1 MDYHEICKS
10 LDVGID
16 VLQKQFVQD
25 ASYAQLERMDQLD
38 FQGFV
43 IYLITELLSILKES
57 NEAEIDSLRDRPL
70 CPVCGKMA
78 KVEYICPEHGQVG

>member
-25 ASYAQLERMDQLD
+25 ASYAQLDRMDQLD

-43 IYLITELLSILKES
+43 IYLITELLSILKET
-57 NEAEIDSLRDRPL
+57 NEAEIDFEAEEGQERHSKSLWPWNRKP
-70 CPVCGKMA
+70 
-78 KVEYICPEHGQVG
+78 

>member
-16 VLQKQFVQD
+16 VLKKQFVQD
-25 ASYAQLERMDQLD
+25 ASYAQLDRMDQLD

-43 IYLITELLSILKES
+43 IYMIEELLSILKET
-57 NEAEIDSLRDRPL
+57 NEAEMDFEAEKGQERP
-70 CPVCGKMA
+70 
-78 KVEYICPEHGQVG
+78 